1 MKIIRKI
8 CGKCPISVNL
18 TLKQRLT
25 KLIGFAS
32 DNVFTITNGRSING
46 VIRKVG
52 NKAFSLRELDTNQ
65 LRIIPFKRLADFRF
79 EITTGAVPLIKN
91 VAVIHAI
98 QASFL
103 AFNVKKG
110 KDYVEFVQVFVE
122 HDQQTIT
129 IFNHIIPLSQIGS
142 IECLRLKRR

>member
-8 CGKCPISVNL
+8 CGKCPIPVNL

-25 KLIGFAS
+25 QQIGFGS
-32 DNVFTITNGRSING
+32 DPVFTTTNGRSING

-52 NKAFSLRELDTNQ
+52 NKAFALRELDTNR
-65 LRIIPFKRLADFRF
+65 LRIIPFTRLADYRF
-79 EITTGAVPLIKN
+79 EITTGVPPIKN
-91 VAVIHAI
+91 VAVIHAK

-122 HDQQTIT
+122 HEQQTIT